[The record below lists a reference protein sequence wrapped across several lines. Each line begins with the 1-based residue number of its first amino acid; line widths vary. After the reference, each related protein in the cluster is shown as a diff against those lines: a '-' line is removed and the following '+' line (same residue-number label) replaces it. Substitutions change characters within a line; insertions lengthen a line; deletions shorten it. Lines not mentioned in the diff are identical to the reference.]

1 MKTCTH
7 CDIRFTGDLDR
18 CPLCGNA
25 LSGTATPSHFPTNTL
40 PVPKRKA
47 STLIGVI
54 TVLVMLMT
62 FAGGLYAH
70 QSWWALGAEEVALA
84 LNYLFLRNVIL
95 HAPSFLRIIQ
105 RYFLLIIGVALLL
118 LLVTKQAV
126 IATFIIPV
134 ICLVALIT
142 NSVLVLI
149 FRDAFVKGYAKYLLY
164 ELVLGFLP
172 LLLMLSGLVT
182 WPYLAYASA
191 CVSVLLLAT
200 LLLLCRKRLIL
211 EYKKLFSA

>member
-1 MKTCTH
+1 MKTCPQ
-7 CDIRFTGDLDR
+7 CDIRFTGDLNS

-25 LSGTATPSHFPTNTL
+25 LSGSTTPSPFPAHTL
-40 PVPKRKA
+40 PAPKRKA
-47 STLIGVI
+47 STFIGAI
-54 TVLVMLMT
+54 TVLVMLLT
-62 FAGGLYAH
+62 LAGGLFAK
-70 QSWWALGAEEVALA
+70 QAWWALVAEEVALV
-84 LNYLFLRNVIL
+84 LNYLFVRNVIL

-118 LLVTKQAV
+118 LLVTQQST
-126 IATFIIPV
+126 IATFVIPV

-142 NSVLVLI
+142 NGILVLI

-172 LLLMLSGLVT
+172 LLLMPTGLVR

-191 CVSVLLLAT
+191 GVSVLLLAI
-200 LLLLCRKRLIL
+200 LLLLCRKQLSL
-211 EYKKLFSA
+211 EFKKLFSA